1 MDASIHETAR
11 AKINLALHVTGRRA
25 DGYHLLDSLVTFAEA
40 GDGLRF
46 APSAADRLTLGGRF
60 GALLDAEGDNLVVKA
75 RDLLRR
81 ALQELGHAAPPV
93 HIHLDKD
100 LPIAAGI
107 GGGSADAAATLRGLQ
122 RFWNATLPDEALA
135 VLALKLGADVPM
147 CLSSRP
153 LIARG
158 IGEALTPVALPAFS
172 MVLINPLIGV
182 STPEIFRRLERRD
195 NAPLP
200 PLPPS
205 GDASVWLDYLKD
217 QRNDLEPPARS
228 LVSVI
233 GQLIT
238 ALEESGARLARMS
251 GSGATC
257 FGLYAAERDAI
268 PASEQLAARFPEAYI
283 KATRT
288 LPGDS

>member
-46 APSAADRLTLGGRF
+46 ASSAADRLTLGGRF

-75 RDLLRR
+75 RDLLRL

-172 MVLINPLIGV
+172 MLLINPLIGV

-200 PLPPS
+200 LLPPS

-228 LVSVI
+228 LVLVI

-268 PASEQLAARFPEAYI
+268 AASEQLAARFPEAYI

-288 LPGDS
+288 LPGDA

>member
-1 MDASIHETAR
+1 MDPSIHETAR

-40 GDGLRF
+40 GDGLSF
-46 APSAADRLTLGGRF
+46 ASSATDRLTLGGRF
-60 GALLDAEGDNLVVKA
+60 GARLDADGDNLVVKA
-75 RDLLRR
+75 RDLLRQ
-81 ALQELGHAAPPV
+81 ALQALGRTAPPV
-93 HIHLDKD
+93 HIPLDKD

-122 RFWNATLPDEALA
+122 RIWNATLPDDALA
-135 VLALKLGADVPM
+135 ALALRLGADVPM

-153 LIARG
+153 LMARG
-158 IGEALTPVALPAFS
+158 IGEALTPVVLPGA
-172 MVLINPLIGV
+172 NPLIGV

-195 NAPLP
+195 NAALP
-200 PLPPS
+200 PLPSS
-205 GDASVWLDYLKD
+205 GNASVWLDFLKD

-228 LVSVI
+228 LVPII
-233 GQLIT
+233 GDLIA
-238 ALEESGARLARMS
+238 ALEESGASLARMS

-257 FGLYAAERDAI
+257 FGLYADEEDAT
-268 PASEQLAARFPEAYI
+268 AATEQLAARFPNAYI

-288 LPGDS
+288 LPGDA